1 APAVEGVV
9 AAGRGR
15 ASHVDAGRRD
25 LVFEVAAV
33 YWSLA
38 TLRRT
43 EAVLGEGLGAYDA
56 HLEDARNR
64 ESFGLAA
71 RNEVL
76 AVQVERDRA
85 ELDLLEVRRDV
96 LVAEADLRRL
106 LDLT

>member
-1 APAVEGVV
+1 
-9 AAGRGR
+9 
-15 ASHVDAGRRD
+15 
-25 LVFEVAAV
+25 
-33 YWSLA
+33 
-38 TLRRT
+38 RT

-106 LDLT
+106 LDLTDGTRVETAEPLEAPPPAAADPRAPRPAAPRGRPGA